1 LPPTIAYGERII
13 GAKLA
18 GRNTKT
24 LYVTRAWETMELGE
38 SPASRPPCLKT
49 VDIALSIAHLIK
61 SKNVSVRFGL

>member
-24 LYVTRAWETMELGE
+24 LYATRACRTIELGDSPE
-38 SPASRPPCLKT
+38 SRQMLSGLPCRRLKT
-49 VDIALSIAHLIK
+49 VDIALKHRA
-61 SKNVSVRFGL
+61 FD